1 MVTKVKAKTAAKAA
15 GKKPVKKTVK
25 KAVKKAGAD
34 KAVKKA
40 PVDKAKKTARAGR
53 TSTSRLSS
61 KNQLTVPVDILRS
74 IGLTTG
80 DEVEFSVNDAGFI
93 EVKPVVSELNPV
105 LELAGKYS
113 KAFKNF
119 DLAKEREG
127 WVRSWEK

>member
-15 GKKPVKKTVK
+15 GKRPAK
-25 KAVKKAGAD
+25 KAAVV

-40 PVDKAKKTARAGR
+40 PVDKAKKSARAGR
-53 TSTSRLSS
+53 TSTSKLSS

-93 EVKPVVSELNPV
+93 EVKPVLEENPIMRLV
-105 LELAGKYS
+105 GIGTDIYKD
-113 KAFKNF
+113 F
-119 DLAKEREG
+119 DLEKDRE
-127 WVRSWEK
+127 SWSRPWDL

>member
-1 MVTKVKAKTAAKAA
+1 MVIKVKAKRSTRSNGA
-15 GKKPVKKTVK
+15 KPVKKAA
-25 KAVKKAGAD
+25 AVKAA
-34 KAVKKA
+34 KKA
-40 PVDKAKKTARAGR
+40 PVEKAKKSVRAGR

-93 EVKPVVSELNPV
+93 EVKPVASALNPV

>member
-1 MVTKVKAKTAAKAA
+1 MTESYNAKVQENKA
-15 GKKPVKKTVK
+15 
-25 KAVKKAGAD
+25 
-34 KAVKKA
+34 
-40 PVDKAKKTARAGR
+40 
-53 TSTSRLSS
+53 L
-61 KNQLTVPVDILRS
+61 LVPAEIIEKLN
-74 IGLTTG
+74 LQEG

-127 WVRSWEK
+127 WR

>member
-15 GKKPVKKTVK
+15 GKKPAK
-25 KAVKKAGAD
+25 KAVAA

-40 PVDKAKKTARAGR
+40 PVDKAKKSARAGR

-93 EVKPVVSELNPV
+93 EVKPVIEENPIMRLV
-105 LELAGKYS
+105 GIGTDIYKD
-113 KAFKNF
+113 F
-119 DLAKEREG
+119 DLEKDRE
-127 WVRSWEK
+127 SWSRPWDL

>member
-1 MVTKVKAKTAAKAA
+1 MVTKVKAKKAAKAA
-15 GKKPVKKTVK
+15 GKKPAKKAAAV
-25 KAVKKAGAD
+25 KAVKK
-34 KAVKKA
+34 V
-40 PVDKAKKTARAGR
+40 PVEKAKKSARAGR
-53 TSTSRLSS
+53 TSTSKLSS

>member
-15 GKKPVKKTVK
+15 GKKPVKKV
-25 KAVKKAGAD
+25 AVV

-40 PVDKAKKTARAGR
+40 PVDKAKKSARAGR
-53 TSTSRLSS
+53 TSTSKLSS

-93 EVKPVVSELNPV
+93 EVKPVLEENPIMRLVGIGTDIYKDLN
-105 LELAGKYS
+105 LEKDRES
-113 KAFKNF
+113 WSRPW
-119 DLAKEREG
+119 DL
-127 WVRSWEK
+127 

>member
-15 GKKPVKKTVK
+15 GKKPAKNAA
-25 KAVKKAGAD
+25 AV

-40 PVDKAKKTARAGR
+40 PVDKAKKSARAGR
-53 TSTSRLSS
+53 TSTSKLSS

-93 EVKPVVSELNPV
+93 EVKPVIEENPIMRLV
-105 LELAGKYS
+105 CIGTDIYKD
-113 KAFKNF
+113 F
-119 DLAKEREG
+119 DLEKDRE
-127 WVRSWEK
+127 SWSRPWDL

>member
-40 PVDKAKKTARAGR
+40 PVDKAKKSARAGR

-93 EVKPVVSELNPV
+93 EVKPVLEENPIMRLV
-105 LELAGKYS
+105 GIGTDIYKD
-113 KAFKNF
+113 F
-119 DLAKEREG
+119 DLEKDRE
-127 WVRSWEK
+127 SWSRPWDL

>member
-15 GKKPVKKTVK
+15 GKRPAK
-25 KAVKKAGAD
+25 KAAVV

-40 PVDKAKKTARAGR
+40 PVDKAKKSARAGR
-53 TSTSRLSS
+53 TSTSKLSS

-74 IGLTTG
+74 NGLTTG

-119 DLAKEREG
+119 DLAKERES

>member
-1 MVTKVKAKTAAKAA
+1 MTESYNAKVQENKA
-15 GKKPVKKTVK
+15 
-25 KAVKKAGAD
+25 
-34 KAVKKA
+34 
-40 PVDKAKKTARAGR
+40 
-53 TSTSRLSS
+53 L
-61 KNQLTVPVDILRS
+61 LVPIEIIEKLNFQE
-74 IGLTTG
+74 G

-127 WVRSWEK
+127 WR

>member
-1 MVTKVKAKTAAKAA
+1 MTESYNAKVQENKA
-15 GKKPVKKTVK
+15 
-25 KAVKKAGAD
+25 
-34 KAVKKA
+34 
-40 PVDKAKKTARAGR
+40 
-53 TSTSRLSS
+53 LW
-61 KNQLTVPVDILRS
+61 VPIEIIEKLN
-74 IGLTTG
+74 LQEG
-80 DEVEFSVNDAGFI
+80 DEVEFALNDAGFI

>member
-1 MVTKVKAKTAAKAA
+1 MVTKVKAKKAAKAV
-15 GKKPVKKTVK
+15 GKNPAKKT
-25 KAVKKAGAD
+25 AAD

-40 PVDKAKKTARAGR
+40 PVDKAKKSARAGR
-53 TSTSRLSS
+53 TSTSKLSS